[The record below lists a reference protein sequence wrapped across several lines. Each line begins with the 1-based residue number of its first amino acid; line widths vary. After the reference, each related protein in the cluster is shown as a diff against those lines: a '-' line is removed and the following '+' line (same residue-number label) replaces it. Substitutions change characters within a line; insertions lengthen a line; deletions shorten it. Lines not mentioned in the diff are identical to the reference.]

1 MEKMNNQLTKDRLS
15 GLDLFGIPAHQYRV
29 ERVYQNQKH
38 LYAHLFN
45 QYKIFRHEMSEKG
58 VTHRMGGGWSDYE
71 PVLFIV
77 LTNYPASVPVGF
89 IQLYLMSSAT
99 NALKATIV
107 HDLFVLPDHR
117 NNGAALKLTEAAVKF
132 AIHNNS
138 AFIRLEI
145 LQENLSAKKLFES
158 VGFKC
163 QTPASGFN
171 VYSIQFGN
179 I

>member
-1 MEKMNNQLTKDRLS
+1 MSNQLAKDRFNR
-15 GLDLFGIPAHQYRV
+15 LDLFGIPAHQYRV
-29 ERVYQNQKH
+29 ERVYPDQKH
-38 LYAHLFN
+38 LYIHLFN
-45 QYKIFRHEMSEKG
+45 QHEISRHEISEKS
-58 VTHRMGGGWSDYE
+58 VTHRLGGGWSDCE

-99 NALKATIV
+99 HALKATIV
-107 HDLFVLPDHR
+107 HDLFVLPDYR

-132 AIHNNS
+132 AIHNKS

-179 I
+179 N